1 MRLQQLTRLAGS
13 NIQESQPV
21 LRQGQIIQ
29 GKILHL
35 YPNNKA
41 KIQLGTKNLIAQLEA
56 SLTTGESYHFQ
67 VQATGDLVRLR
78 VLGYQLKGQVQQ
90 NVESLLKKLGL
101 KSTKQHIALLK
112 LLMTEKIPFDK
123 EQLVKAFQLID
134 ATNNKIQARQIAKE
148 MIAHKLPLTDSVFQA
163 LHTNRTSGFSD
174 QMKALLFQLKQD
186 TNQTPVQHQLMK
198 QLSSMTERPTDGR
211 AAFMKH
217 IMNEVDQNRPQFFN
231 MLKQAGVVNTEV
243 SFASW
248 KAEWGKV
255 NEHFNRTSNVALPYQ
270 LDYETSVK
278 KLEVFNK
285 KISQDVKQF
294 LKNWTKEIGQA
305 LQKHTNLTHGE
316 FAVLKQQ
323 IKKTLLPVLTNNQA
337 QQIQKHVQNNLES
350 LQHLLT
356 TFESMHNNQVNTKVD
371 QLVANAKGNENVY
384 LLNPRDQFLQ
394 QVWQVLRFTGLNYEN
409 QIQNENQSTT
419 IKSMLIQL
427 LQHSDGVT
435 HDRSQ
440 QLLHFIN
447 GLQINSVHDSA
458 NFIQASIQ
466 LPGEKLALNQDVQL
480 DFTGKKTEKGEIS
493 PDYCR
498 ILFYLDLTNW
508 KETVIDMNVQKRS
521 VAITIFNDQDQ
532 LHDQTQ
538 ALKPVLKESLK
549 ALNYHLSIVTFKPL
563 KGIKSTDIITNN
575 QSLSAQGVDF
585 RV

>member
-1 MRLQQLTRLAGS
+1 MRLQQLTRLAGT

-41 KIQLGTKNLIAQLEA
+41 QIQLGTKHLIAQLEA

-67 VQATGDLVRLR
+67 VQATGDLIRLR
-78 VLGYQLKGQVQQ
+78 VLGDQLKNQMQQ

-101 KSTKQHIALLK
+101 KATKQHVALLR

-123 EQLVKAFQLID
+123 EQLVKAFQLIE
-134 ATNNKIQARQIAKE
+134 ATNNKIPARQIAKE

-163 LHTNRTSGFSD
+163 LYTNRTSGYSD

-186 TNQTPVQHQLMK
+186 TNQTPLQHQLME

-231 MLKQAGVVNTEV
+231 VLKQAGVVDTEV

-248 KAEWGKV
+248 KTEWRKV
-255 NEHFNRTSNVALPYQ
+255 NEQPNRTGNLTFPFRM
-270 LDYETSVK
+270 DYETSIK
-278 KLEVFNK
+278 KLDAFSK
-285 KISQDVKQF
+285 KIGQDVQQF
-294 LKNWTKEIGQA
+294 LKSWTNVIGQA
-305 LQKHTNLTHGE
+305 QQNHTNLTQNE

-323 IKKTLLPVLTNNQA
+323 IEKTLLPVLTSKQA
-337 QQIQKHVQNNLES
+337 QQIQKHVQNNPES
-350 LQHLLT
+350 LRHLLT
-356 TFESMHNNQVNTKVD
+356 AFESMNNDQVKAKVD
-371 QLVANAKGNENVY
+371 QLVANAKRNEV
-384 LLNPRDQFLQ
+384 LSLRNPRDQFLQ
-394 QVWQVLRFTGLNYEN
+394 QIRQVLNFTGLNYEN
-409 QIQNENQSTT
+409 QIQDENQSTT

-447 GLQINSVHDSA
+447 GMQINSVHDSA

-521 VAITIFNDQDQ
+521 IAITIYNDHNQ
-532 LHDQTQ
+532 LNDQTQ
-538 ALKPVLKESLK
+538 ALKPILKDSLKE
-549 ALNYHLSIVTFKPL
+549 LNYHLSTVTFKPL
-563 KGIKSTDIITNN
+563 KGMKSTDSITNN
-575 QSLSAQGVDF
+575 QSLSTQGVDF
-585 RV
+585 RI